1 MPASRGVRILLLVA
15 LAGLAAAVVREWRRP
30 VPPEEAPVA
39 SRLPVR
45 TDETSR
51 TEGGFSWTRTREG
64 RVVFRLEA
72 DSLVGVEGGAHFVRG
87 VRRLSLYT
95 EDGREV
101 RLGARAARV
110 LQEDGGSG
118 KEAWELA
125 LEGDVVV
132 RDPGGTVLEAD
143 RLEWNAEAETLSS
156 PGPATVRGDD
166 LLAHVAGLEYRPEAR
181 LVVGRGPVDLTV
193 GSGRPVRVDADRFVY
208 RLATG
213 TVALETPFRARRPRG
228 AFHAAAGT
236 LQRVGPG
243 RWDLSA
249 AGPILLAPHVARVA
263 WTFVAARLAARQQ
276 PPGADTPPVEA
287 GGPGVLVVP
296 GSAPGTGGT
305 LAAARWAFSGSRDRE
320 RRLRAT
326 GAVEGRWRDRKE
338 GEWSLQAEAVV
349 AREDPDGH
357 REVEV
362 SGNLRI
368 AGPGEVRGAGD
379 RISWDSRRPAELR
392 LSASPRARVAR
403 GPDVIEA
410 PRFLLDRHRQVLEAL
425 DAPITDVRA
434 GGKDETGLFRGGTP
448 VRVRS
453 RRVTVPLRGGPLVF
467 AGPLMAWQEDRDLR
481 ASRMSWDPEGRRLE
495 ANGDVV
501 VHVVRP
507 GREDRPPEAGWL
519 RGDHLVYVAAERE
532 AVVTGNAE
540 FQQPGGVTIRAA
552 TIRVVLDREGSVE
565 RLLARGGVTLRD
577 RQATGAADLLEW
589 TGGPR
594 GAIVLRAGEHLPEIE
609 ARAEGTKRK
618 ITAPVI
624 RYDLADGS
632 IRVSGEGGRTRL
644 RAPGTE
650 ERKGDHD

>member
-1 MPASRGVRILLLVA
+1 MPASRGLRILLLVA
-15 LAGLAAAVVREWRRP
+15 LAGLAVAVVREWRRP

-39 SRLPVR
+39 SRPPVR
-45 TDETSR
+45 NDETSR

-64 RVVFRLEA
+64 RVVFHLEA

-110 LQEDGGSG
+110 LQEAEGTG

-143 RLEWNAEAETLSS
+143 RLEWNAAAETLAS

-181 LVVGRGPVDLTV
+181 LVVARGPVDLTV
-193 GSGRPVRVDADRFVY
+193 GSRRPVRVDADRFVY

-213 TVALETPFRARRPRG
+213 TVALESPFRARRPRG
-228 AFHAAAGT
+228 AFHASGGI
-236 LQRVGPG
+236 LQRKAPG
-243 RWDLSA
+243 RWELA
-249 AGPILLAPHVARVA
+249 ARGPVLVAPHVARVG
-263 WTFVAARLAARQQ
+263 WTFAAAGLTARETSRE
-276 PPGADTPPVEA
+276 GELPVDA
-287 GGPGVLVVP
+287 GGPGLLVVP
-296 GSAPGTGGT
+296 GTAPGTGGS
-305 LAAARWAFSGSRDRE
+305 LAADRWTFSRE
-320 RRLRAT
+320 GGRHVRAT
-326 GAVEGRWRDRKE
+326 GAIAGRWRDRQQ
-338 GEWSLQAEAVV
+338 GEWELHADEVV
-349 AREDPDGH
+349 AHEAPDGH
-357 REVEV
+357 REVEIR
-362 SGNLRI
+362 GNLRV
-368 AGPGEVRGAGD
+368 AGPGGIRGAGD
-379 RISWDSRRPAELR
+379 RASWDSRRPVELR
-392 LSASPRARVAR
+392 LGGSPRARVAR

-434 GGKDETGLFRGGTP
+434 GGGDETGLFRGGTP

-467 AGPLMAWQEDRDLR
+467 AGPLMAWQQDRDLR

-495 ANGDVV
+495 ADGDVV

-507 GREDRPPEAGWL
+507 AGKGRAPEAGWL
-519 RGDHLVYVAAERE
+519 RGDHLVYAAEERA
-532 AVVTGNAE
+532 AVVSGRAE

-552 TIRVVLDREGSVE
+552 TIRLVLDRDGSVE
-565 RLLARGGVTLRD
+565 RLVARNDVTLRD
-577 RQATGAADLLEW
+577 RQATGTADLLEW
-589 TGGPR
+589 TGGA
-594 GAIVLRAGEHLPEIE
+594 GGEIVLRARERLPEIE
-609 ARAEGTKRK
+609 ARTEGAKRK

-644 RAPGTE
+644 RAPGAE
-650 ERKGDHD
+650 ERKGDDD

>member
-15 LAGLAAAVVREWRRP
+15 LAGLAAAVLREWRRP
-30 VPPEEAPVA
+30 VPPEETPVA
-39 SRLPVR
+39 GRLPVR
-45 TDETSR
+45 SDETSR

-110 LQEDGGSG
+110 LQQSGRGTG

-143 RLEWNAEAETLSS
+143 RLEWNADTETLFS
-156 PGPATVRGDD
+156 PGPATVRGED

-181 LVVGRGPVDLTV
+181 LVVGHGPVDLTV
-193 GSGRPVRVDADRFVY
+193 GAGRPVRVDADRFVY

-213 TVALETPFRARRPRG
+213 TVVLETPFRARRPRG
-228 AFHAAAGT
+228 AFHAAGGILERRST
-236 LQRVGPG
+236 GG
-243 RWDLSA
+243 WDLA
-249 AGPILLAPHVARVA
+249 ARGPVLLAPHVARVA
-263 WTFVAARLAARQQ
+263 WTFAAAALSARQE
-276 PPGADTPPVEA
+276 PAADVPPVEA

-296 GSAPGTGGT
+296 GAAPGTGGT
-305 LAAARWAFSGSRDRE
+305 LAAFRWTFSGDRE
-320 RRLRAT
+320 RVLRAT
-326 GAVEGRWRDRKE
+326 GSLEGRWKDRKE
-338 GEWSLQAEAVV
+338 GEWTLRADRVL
-349 AREDPDGH
+349 AREEPGG
-357 REVEV
+357 RRVVEV
-362 SGNLRI
+362 TGNLRI
-368 AGPGEVRGAGD
+368 SGPGDVQAAGD
-379 RISWDSRRPAELR
+379 RVSWDSRHPAELR
-392 LSASPRARVAR
+392 LSAAPRARVAR

-410 PRFLLDRHRQVLEAL
+410 PRFLLDRHRQILEAL

-481 ASRMSWDPEGRRLE
+481 ASTMSWDPDGRRLE
-495 ANGDVV
+495 AEGDVV

-507 GREDRPPEAGWL
+507 GKEGRPPAAGWL
-519 RGDHLVYVAAERE
+519 RGDHLVYAAETRE
-532 AVVTGNAE
+532 AVVTGHAE
-540 FQQPGGVTIRAA
+540 FQQPGGVTIRAS
-552 TIRVVLDREGSVE
+552 TIRVVLDREGTVE
-565 RLLARGGVTLRD
+565 RLLARDGVRLQD
-577 RQATGAADLLEW
+577 REARGTADLLEW
-589 TGGPR
+589 TGGP
-594 GAIVLRAGEHLPEIE
+594 GGTIVFRAGEHLPEIE
-609 ARAEGTKRK
+609 ARAEGTKRR

-632 IRVSGEGGRTRL
+632 IHVSGEGGRTRL

-650 ERKGDHD
+650 ERKGDD